1 MDGSWRPSKWDRL
14 VGELFVVVFLFLLKR
29 TKEKIWLYFVVSYEN
44 SNDRFYL
51 SCTCSSV
58 NNLVGGCGLFVCIVE
73 ATDESGGFIQ
83 SLLFPCGQ
91 VHTDI
96 QGIMGKSSKNNQT
109 SLGGRIASGL
119 SNIYLPPLPPPVDMS
134 VQRVAYPPRHQ
145 APFKP
150 QVSHRTPQRNPLRT
164 SLK

>member
-14 VGELFVVVFLFLLKR
+14 VGEVFVVAFLFLLKR
-29 TKEKIWLYFVVSYEN
+29 TKEKILLYFVVSCES

-51 SCTCSSV
+51 SCICPSV
-58 NNLVGGCGLFVCIVE
+58 NNLVGGCGLF
-73 ATDESGGFIQ
+73 ALWKQLMNLGDLS
-83 SLLFPCGQ
+83 SLPFPCGQ

-134 VQRVAYPPRHQ
+134 VQRVTYPPRHQ